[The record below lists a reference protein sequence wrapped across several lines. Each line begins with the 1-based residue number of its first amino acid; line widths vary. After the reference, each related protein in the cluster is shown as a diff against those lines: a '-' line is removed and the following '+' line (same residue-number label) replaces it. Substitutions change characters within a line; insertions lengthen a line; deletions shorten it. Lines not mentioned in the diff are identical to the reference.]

1 MTSEQDSWYNSFQ
14 TRGLFYIF
22 ALQGSFNLNI
32 LFSISFGNSG
42 QFLACQKSTMAT
54 QLVISVFVMRC
65 IERVGYLMDGVNLLE
80 SFNLLKKNRK
90 QYILDLVNSPFFSL
104 LFSS

>member
-1 MTSEQDSWYNSFQ
+1 
-14 TRGLFYIF
+14 
-22 ALQGSFNLNI
+22 
-32 LFSISFGNSG
+32 
-42 QFLACQKSTMAT
+42 MAT
-54 QLVISVFVMRC
+54 QLVISVFAMRC

-90 QYILDLVNSPFFSL
+90 QCILDLVNSPFFSL